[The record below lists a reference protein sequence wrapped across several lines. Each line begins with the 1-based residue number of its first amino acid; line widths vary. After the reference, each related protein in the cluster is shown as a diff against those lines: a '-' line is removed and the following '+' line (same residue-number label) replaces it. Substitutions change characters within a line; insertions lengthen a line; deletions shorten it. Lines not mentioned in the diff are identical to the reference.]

1 MTIRTQLRLF
11 SAVIIMLPLLCLLSI
26 RGYSHY
32 YSVQRTFIKNFRLM
46 ESSNKINMSVNDRN
60 TLLKAVKGMPPDIEA
75 ALIIND
81 IVEISTIT
89 ELKEGQILKEKD
101 LWSFLQNTSIKYAY
115 QFEIPPVKT
124 SGNHIVLLS
133 RIAKQRDGSYKDNV
147 PLLILTFSVFF
158 ITICIA
164 TIYIIAYSIFSSL
177 MLLKTQTQK
186 IADGDLN
193 EEIKIPSDK
202 MKRNEITQFLT
213 SLERM
218 RQSLVE
224 AKNRQSRFI
233 MGISHDLRT
242 PVAVIKGYTEAMLDG
257 MMKSK
262 EEINSALKI
271 VSVKTSQLESML
283 DTLINYEKLQTKDLI
298 NTLKMQKLAPILIEF
313 AKNAEITG
321 TVFHKNISYAI
332 DIDREFSVPV
342 NEQLLLRAFE
352 NLLSNALR
360 YTKDDS
366 CILLYAQE
374 KSDCIELVIED
385 CGIGIEE
392 KDIEHI
398 FDLFY
403 RGTNSRRE
411 EGMGIGLSVVKNI
424 MDLHG
429 WDITVESKKNIGT
442 KFTIT
447 VPKSSTNLPEINSV
461 E

>member
-1 MTIRTQLRLF
+1 
-11 SAVIIMLPLLCLLSI
+11 
-26 RGYSHY
+26 
-32 YSVQRTFIKNFRLM
+32 M

-164 TIYIIAYSIFSSL
+164 TIYTIAYSIFSSL

-321 TVFHKNISYAI
+321 TVFHKNVSYAI

>member
-1 MTIRTQLRLF
+1 
-11 SAVIIMLPLLCLLSI
+11 
-26 RGYSHY
+26 
-32 YSVQRTFIKNFRLM
+32 M

-321 TVFHKNISYAI
+321 TVFHKNVSYAI

>member
-1 MTIRTQLRLF
+1 
-11 SAVIIMLPLLCLLSI
+11 
-26 RGYSHY
+26 
-32 YSVQRTFIKNFRLM
+32 M

-133 RIAKQRDGSYKDNV
+133 RIAKQKDGSYKDNV

-164 TIYIIAYSIFSSL
+164 TIYTIAYSIFSSL

-321 TVFHKNISYAI
+321 TVFHKNVSYAI

-360 YTKDDS
+360 YTKDNS